1 MKAIEIQET
10 FDCDFRSPFI
20 LAATEKNSKD
30 VEKLLLKRAL
40 SIKDEKIKNLEKRIE
55 VLEYNLREAEAK
67 ALSKEAIKSEIVIV
81 NNYFNFNLNCFAL
94 LLLFGVV
101 KMFR

>member
-10 FDCDFRSPFI
+10 FNCDFRSPFI
-20 LAATEKNSKD
+20 LATTEKNSKD

-40 SIKDEKIKNLEKRIE
+40 AIKDEKIKNLEKRIE
-55 VLEYNLREAEAK
+55 VLGDSLREAEAK
-67 ALSKEAIKSEIVIV
+67 ALSMEAKSDIVIV
-81 NNYFNFNLNCFAL
+81 NNYFNFNWNCFAL
-94 LLLFGVV
+94 LLLFGVA

>member
-1 MKAIEIQET
+1 MKAIEIRET
-10 FDCDFRSPFI
+10 FNCDFRSPFI

-55 VLEYNLREAEAK
+55 VLEDSLREAETK
-67 ALSKEAIKSEIVIV
+67 ALPKEAKSEIVIV
-81 NNYFNFNLNCFAL
+81 NNYFNFNWNCFAL
-94 LLLFGVV
+94 LLLFGVA

>member
-10 FDCDFRSPFI
+10 FNCDFRSPFI
-20 LAATEKNSKD
+20 LATTEKNSKD

-40 SIKDEKIKNLEKRIE
+40 AIKDEKIKNLEKRIE
-55 VLEYNLREAEAK
+55 VLGDSLREAEAK
-67 ALSKEAIKSEIVIV
+67 ALSKEAKSEIVIV
-81 NNYFNFNLNCFAL
+81 NNYFNFNWNCFAL